1 MGSLGNL
8 GWTLGAKTAVA
19 KPTAGSNWKPADG
32 ELRRIQIS
40 PLPVDEDA
48 SAEESEKVIV
58 YTSPTFRFADS
69 AGRYFSS
76 SPPPLPTTPGPF
88 QLVEG
93 GRPVKAEVKL
103 MVKTA
108 DVGKQ
113 AIEIR
118 SIREFVDLP
127 HGQQSS
133 GPFSRIFQPSS
144 SSSPPPTT
152 PPLIRRIP
160 SPPTSSS
167 ASPSSSP
174 NQSPQVPERRKRK
187 NQRLLV
193 NRQAPLGKSEKKWA
207 DADLLEWIPPFFFTT
222 LPSFVRSW
230 FSLARSWTY
239 NGMALYALLSLPAG
253 RERDQNKTKAKTKP
267 TERIP
272 VHRIVVGQPF
282 WGDWNSGMLITTNLW
297 PIFDNAV

>member
-1 MGSLGNL
+1 MCVYICKLFHFIFGVQPTKNKQTKHLGFSKKNGNYVYVNVGAVVSKPSTTSGSG
-8 GWTLGAKTAVA
+8 
-19 KPTAGSNWKPADG
+19 WKPSDG

-40 PLPVDEDA
+40 PLPFDEDA
-48 SAEESEKVIV
+48 ASDDVEKPIV

-69 AGRYFSS
+69 AGRYFSA
-76 SPPPLPTTPGPF
+76 SPPPPSTSPGPF

-127 HGQQSS
+127 AGQQSS
-133 GPFSRIFQPSS
+133 GPFSRIFQPGSS
-144 SSSPPPTT
+144 CSPPPST

-167 ASPSSSP
+167 VSPSTSP
-174 NQSPQVPERRKRK
+174 NQSPQVPERRNRK
-187 NQRLLV
+187 HRKPV
-193 NRQAPLGKSEKKWA
+193 AHHPSPAVGK
-207 DADLLEWIPPFFFTT
+207 I
-222 LPSFVRSW
+222 
-230 FSLARSWTY
+230 
-239 NGMALYALLSLPAG
+239 
-253 RERDQNKTKAKTKP
+253 
-267 TERIP
+267 
-272 VHRIVVGQPF
+272 
-282 WGDWNSGMLITTNLW
+282 
-297 PIFDNAV
+297 

>member
-1 MGSLGNL
+1 M
-8 GWTLGAKTAVA
+8 A

-193 NRQAPLGKSEKKWA
+193 NRQAPLGKSEKK
-207 DADLLEWIPPFFFTT
+207 
-222 LPSFVRSW
+222 
-230 FSLARSWTY
+230 
-239 NGMALYALLSLPAG
+239 
-253 RERDQNKTKAKTKP
+253 
-267 TERIP
+267 
-272 VHRIVVGQPF
+272 
-282 WGDWNSGMLITTNLW
+282 
-297 PIFDNAV
+297 